1 MSLGS
6 TFENPVKQPTTE
18 LSRTDTVIESFVFD
32 LHPLPSVCVVC
43 CSTSKMPHD
52 TIITVARAM
61 QSLAKVRMIL
71 LSETGEE
78 KSEDMEVITVPSG
91 TKMSKLRL
99 LANIEADLVCIC
111 DPDLMIEPNA
121 CCEVLRVA
129 LAAASEGKEV
139 VTFGVVEGHDN
150 GTRLSQVIA
159 MDKWLSH
166 RILRRFLWGAHIGI
180 SLPGQFFIIS
190 RSLLGGLQIEVDSY
204 LDDLHLG
211 LIARQRGAWVFRV
224 PVVVGQEESRSSWGS
239 LLTQRIRWMKGL
251 TSLMWGFSGQP
262 SAVAL
267 LFVHYL
273 VFYGFP
279 ILVGFEIWLLTIT
292 GPLAATSLFIGL
304 AGVLAMSS
312 RRTLPTA
319 CCYLAVFPCLL
330 LTVSL
335 LFWIPLHKS
344 LLRRR

>member
-1 MSLGS
+1 MSLDS
-6 TFENPVKQPTTE
+6 TFENLAKQPTTE
-18 LSRTDTVIESFVFD
+18 LSRTYAAVESFAFD
-32 LHPLPSVCVVC
+32 PQSIPSVCVVC
-43 CSTSKMPHD
+43 CSTSDMPHD
-52 TIITVARAM
+52 TIITVAKAM

-78 KSEDMEVITVPSG
+78 KSEEMEVITVPRG
-91 TKMSKLRL
+91 TKISKLRL
-99 LANIEADLVCIC
+99 LANIESDLVCIC

-121 CCEVLRVA
+121 CREVLRVA
-129 LAAASEGKEV
+129 LAAASDGKEV

-150 GTRLSQVIA
+150 GTRLSRVIA

-166 RILRRFLWGAHIGI
+166 RILRRFLWWAHIGI

-190 RSLLGGLQIEVDSY
+190 RSLLGGLHEVDSY
-204 LDDLHLG
+204 LDDLYLG

-224 PVVVGQEESRSSWGS
+224 PVVVGQEEARICWGS

-251 TSLMWGFSGQP
+251 TALMWGFSGQP
-262 SAVAL
+262 SAVVL
-267 LFVHYL
+267 LVVHYL

-279 ILVGFEIWLLTIT
+279 ILVGLEIWLLTIT
-292 GPLAATSLFIGL
+292 SPLAATSLFIGL
-304 AGVLAMSS
+304 AGVLAMLS
-312 RRTLPTA
+312 RRTLLTA

-335 LFWIPLHKS
+335 LFWIPLNKS